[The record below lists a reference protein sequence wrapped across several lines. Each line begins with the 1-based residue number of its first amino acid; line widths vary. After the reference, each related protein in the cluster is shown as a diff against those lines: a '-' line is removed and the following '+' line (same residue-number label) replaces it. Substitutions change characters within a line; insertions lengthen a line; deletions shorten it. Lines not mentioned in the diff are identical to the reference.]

1 MQREII
7 IRKMKP
13 KHIALLILTVL
24 TACNEPQNVEHST
37 PKVVKVKT
45 LTVHKTSLENSRT
58 YSATIEETGG
68 TALSFA
74 SAGTIG
80 KIYVSVGQTV
90 TKGQL
95 IAEIDPISAQN
106 AYEAAKASKE
116 QALDAEKRM
125 KQLYDAGSLSEIK
138 WIEVQTQV
146 KQAVSMEQIA
156 HKSLTDTK
164 LYSPTSGYVADKM
177 AEAGQNAA
185 PGVPIVKIVHIDKVK
200 TSFSVPEGEIS
211 DIKNGQQVEITV
223 AALDNKI
230 FNASITEKGITA
242 DPLSRSYTVKAEIAN
257 PNREL
262 LPGMICSAALIDAN
276 QSAASK
282 AVTVDANIVQIDSD
296 NKPFVWTVNNETAQK
311 AYISI
316 AGNFGDKVIVG
327 SGLNDGDKIIAQ
339 GAQKVSNGMKVIEN

>member
-24 TACNEPQNVEHST
+24 TACNEPQNGEHST

-45 LTVHKTSLENSRT
+45 LTVHKTPLENSRT

-164 LYSPTSGYVADKM
+164 LYSPTSGYVADKF

-211 DIKNGQQVEITV
+211 DIKKGQQVEISV
-223 AALDNKI
+223 AALGNKI
-230 FNASITEKGITA
+230 FNASISEKGITA
-242 DPLSRSYTVKAEIAN
+242 DHLSRSYTVKAEISN

-296 NKPFVWTVNNETAQK
+296 NKPFVWTVNGEIAQK
-311 AYISI
+311 AYITI

>member
-1 MQREII
+1 
-7 IRKMKP
+7 MKP
-13 KHIALLILTVL
+13 KHIAILILAAMTS
-24 TACNEPQNVEHST
+24 CNEPQNIENST
-37 PKVVKVKT
+37 PKQVKVKT
-45 LTVHKTSLENSRT
+45 LTVQKASLENSRT

-80 KIYVSVGQTV
+80 KLYVSVGQTV

-164 LYSPTSGYVADKM
+164 LYSPVSGYVSEKL

-185 PGVPIVKIVHIDKVK
+185 PGVPVVKIVQIDKVK
-200 TSFSVPEGEIS
+200 TSFSVPESEIS
-211 DIKNGQQVEITV
+211 NIQKGQQVEISV
-223 AALDNKI
+223 AALGDKT
-230 FNASITEKGITA
+230 FNASISEKGITA
-242 DPLSRSYTVKAEIAN
+242 DPLSRSYTVKAEISN

-262 LPGMICSAALIDAN
+262 LPGMICNAAIIDGNKNSVA
-276 QSAASK
+276 K
-282 AVTVDANIVQIDSD
+282 AVTVDANIIQIDCD
-296 NKPFVWTVNNETAQK
+296 NKPFVWTVNGETAQK
-311 AYISI
+311 AYITI

-327 SGLNDGDKIIAQ
+327 SGLNAGDKVIAQ
-339 GAQKVSNGMKVIEN
+339 GAQKVSNGMKVIEI